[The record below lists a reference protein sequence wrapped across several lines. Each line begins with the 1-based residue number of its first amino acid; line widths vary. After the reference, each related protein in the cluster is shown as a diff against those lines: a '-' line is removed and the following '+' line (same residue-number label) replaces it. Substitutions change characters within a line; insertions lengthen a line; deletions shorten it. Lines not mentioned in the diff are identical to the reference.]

1 MQKNDTVALLEQIEQ
16 LLNAEELLAAEAGC
30 RQLLDQQPNQVEAL
44 FLLGNCL
51 ARQGEVE
58 KAVDSFARACRIA
71 PDKAVLW
78 KNLGYLQQ
86 DLGDR
91 PAALNSLQHALAL
104 EGNSAELWVALA
116 SLHVADY
123 AFEQA
128 AACYRRALQ
137 LGHEDPGEL
146 LNRLATLQVYLGE
159 TEKALDTFEQAIQ
172 AASSPQQRCLYGQN
186 RLFSMHYPAT
196 VTPQEIA
203 VAHRQWGDAYF
214 GGKQT
219 VQFNTPADS
228 ERRLRIGYVSADF
241 RMNAVCFFIQPIL
254 RWHDRYSCEVYC
266 YANVKKPDGVT
277 KQLQEIQALHWRDIS
292 SLDDGQACELIRRDR
307 IDILIDLTGHGADN
321 RLPLFAQQP
330 APLQM
335 TWIGYPDTTGLPM
348 IDYRITDALADPPG
362 MTEALHTEQLLR
374 LPGCFL
380 CYNPGV
386 EFPPVSPGPVT
397 ANGFVTF
404 GSMSNF
410 SKITPQL
417 LTLWA
422 EILRR
427 VPDSRLVLRYRG
439 QEREQVA
446 MKLGRQLEQQGVAA
460 ERLQL
465 LGHASSVVAQL
476 DGYAAMDIALDT
488 FPYNGT
494 TTTCEALWM
503 GVPVVSL
510 AGSSHVAR
518 VGASLLN
525 TVGLSQCIAETPE
538 AYIEKAVALANNQPL
553 LAGLR
558 QNLRQLVAASPL
570 CDHQRFTR
578 ELETLY
584 RAAWRSWCASAAQ
597 TTESR

>member
-1 MQKNDTVALLEQIEQ
+1 MQKNDSAISLEQIEQ
-16 LLNAEELLAAEAGC
+16 LLNAEELLAAEMRC
-30 RQLLDQQPNQVEAL
+30 RQLLDLQPNQIEVL

-51 ARQGEVE
+51 ARQGELE
-58 KAVDSFARACRIA
+58 KAVECFARACRIA
-71 PDKAVLW
+71 PDKTVLW
-78 KNLGYLQQ
+78 KNRGYLQQ
-86 DLGDR
+86 ELGDR
-91 PAALNSLQHALAL
+91 QGALDSLQHALAL

-128 AACYRRALQ
+128 AVCYRRALQ

-172 AASSPQQRCLYGQN
+172 AASSRQQRSLYSQN

-196 VTPQEIA
+196 VAPQEIA
-203 VAHRQWGDAYF
+203 AAHRQWGDDYF
-214 GGKQT
+214 GAKGAIR
-219 VQFNTPADS
+219 FSNEPAP

-241 RMNAVCFFIQPIL
+241 RMNAVCFFIQPVL
-254 RWHDRYSCEVYC
+254 KWHDRHSCEVYC
-266 YANVKKPDGVT
+266 YANVKKPDVVT
-277 KQLQEIQALHWRDIS
+277 RQLQEIPAVHWRDIS
-292 SLDDGQACELIRRDR
+292 SLDDGQACELIRRDQV
-307 IDILIDLTGHGADN
+307 DILVDLTGHGADN
-321 RLPLFAQQP
+321 RLPLFALRP

-335 TWIGYPDTTGLPM
+335 TWIGYPDTTGLRM
-348 IDYRITDALADPPG
+348 IDYRISDAQADPPG
-362 MTEALHTEQLLR
+362 MTEALHTEELLR

-380 CYNPGV
+380 SYNPGV
-386 EFPPVSPGPVT
+386 EFPPVSPGPVA
-397 ANGFVTF
+397 ANRFVTF

-410 SKITPQL
+410 SKITPHL
-417 LTLWA
+417 LILWA

-439 QEREQVA
+439 QEREQIA
-446 MKLGRQLEQQGVAA
+446 MRLGRQLEQQGVAA

-476 DGYAAMDIALDT
+476 DGYAVMDIALDT

-510 AGSSHVAR
+510 AGRSHVAR
-518 VGASLLN
+518 VGASLLS
-525 TVGLSQCIAETPE
+525 TVGLPQCIAETPE
-538 AYIEKAVALANNQPL
+538 EYIEKAVALANNRPL

-558 QNLRQLVAASPL
+558 QNLRQLVATSPL
-570 CDHQRFTR
+570 CDHQRFTQG
-578 ELETLY
+578 LEALY
-584 RAAWRSWCASAAQ
+584 RSAWRKWCAAQ
-597 TTESR
+597 TTEGR

>member
-1 MQKNDTVALLEQIEQ
+1 MQKKSIEVTIEQIEQ
-16 LLNAEELLAAEAGC
+16 LLNANELRAAEASC
-30 RQLLDQQPNQVEAL
+30 RQLLEQQPNQIEVL

-51 ARQGEVE
+51 TRQGELA
-58 KAVDSFARACRIA
+58 KAAASFAQACRLA
-71 PDKAVLW
+71 PDKTVLW

-86 DLGDR
+86 ELGDR
-91 PAALNSLQHALAL
+91 QKAIDSLQHALAL
-104 EGNSAELWVALA
+104 EGNNAELWVSLA
-116 SLHVADY
+116 SLHVAGH

-137 LGHEDPGEL
+137 VGHEDPGEL

-159 TEKALDTFEQAIQ
+159 TEKALDTFEQAVQ
-172 AASSPQQRCLYGQN
+172 SASNQQQRCLYSQN

-203 VAHRQWGDAYF
+203 AAHRQWGDSYF
-214 GGKQT
+214 GGKQ
-219 VQFNTPADS
+219 VIQFSNAPTPG
-228 ERRLRIGYVSADF
+228 RRLRIGYVSPDF
-241 RMNAVCFFIQPIL
+241 RMNAVCFFIQPVL
-254 RWHDRYSCEVYC
+254 KWHDWHSCEVYC

-277 KQLQEIQALHWRDIS
+277 RQLQETLAVHWRDIS
-292 SLDDGQACELIRRDR
+292 SLDDEQACVLIRQDQ
-307 IDILIDLTGHGADN
+307 IDILVDLTGHGGDN
-321 RLPLFAQQP
+321 RLPLFALQP

-335 TWIGYPDTTGLPM
+335 TWIGYPDTTGLRM

-362 MTEALHTEQLLR
+362 MTEGLHTEELLR

-380 CYNPGV
+380 SYNPGV
-386 EFPPVSPGPVT
+386 EFPPVSPGPV
-397 ANGFVTF
+397 AVNQFVTF

-417 LTLWA
+417 LVLWA
-422 EILRR
+422 EIMRR

-439 QEREQVA
+439 QEREQIAVR
-446 MKLGRQLEQQGVAA
+446 LGRQLEQQGVAA

-465 LGHASSVVAQL
+465 LGHASSVVEQL

-518 VGASLLN
+518 VGASLLS
-525 TVGLSQCIAETPE
+525 TVGLPQCIAESSE
-538 AYIEKAVALANNQPL
+538 EYLEKAVALANNRPL
-553 LAGLR
+553 LTGLR
-558 QNLRQLVAASPL
+558 QNLRQLVATSPL
-570 CDHQRFTR
+570 CDHQRFTQGV
-578 ELETLY
+578 EALY
-584 RAAWRSWCASAAQ
+584 RAAWRKWCAAQ
-597 TTESR
+597 AMENR